1 MHILMHM
8 IMIMECAQNG
18 ICLKNT
24 QMPTSI
30 TDL

>member
-1 MHILMHM
+1 MHILMRV
-8 IMIMECAQNG
+8 IMIMECAQKG